1 MNLKLNTSLFALILL
16 LLTECKDSNQVKPPN
31 TTNTNSNG
39 TIEYVSE
46 ANKLLL
52 TNYTFDMVEDAK
64 GDVWLVDGGV
74 IYRFS
79 GTKVAQKFSVNNGN
93 INSQNLCQ
101 MFVKNKSGDVYV
113 HSSTVDVPYNELYK
127 ISNSNLISVFKGNKV
142 GFGPTHIFFNKLD
155 ELEIFSGSSSN
166 PFYDKYNLSTNTFKT
181 STLGF
186 SYQGAI
192 FDGINYWYIDGR
204 KLFKSGVSMNIA
216 KDYTEVRSQQGRV
229 FAFCTNIGLDI
240 FQSNKWTFVNSNF
253 SSNYPM
259 DFRPFNFTVSANGEI
274 FLYGTKGGVTDNRV
288 CVIKIGQDLTV
299 SEISLES
306 SFLSKGYMI
315 VRSFADSN
323 GFLWMIYVNKS
334 GGIDLARLKL

>member
-1 MNLKLNTSLFALILL
+1 MILL
-16 LLTECKDSNQVKPPN
+16 LLTDCKDSNQVKPPN
-31 TTNTNSNG
+31 TTNTNNNG

-93 INSQNLCQ
+93 INSPNLCQ
-101 MFVKNKSGDVYV
+101 MFVKNKVGDVYV

-127 ISNSNLISVFKGNKV
+127 ISNSNLISVMKGEEV
-142 GFGPTHIFFNKLD
+142 DRGPNYLFFNKLD
-155 ELEIFSGSSSN
+155 ELEIGALT
-166 PFYDKYNLSTNTFKT
+166 YNLKNNTMSIPK
-181 STLGF
+181 LGF
-186 SYQGAI
+186 NFTAAT
-192 FDGINYWYIDGR
+192 FDGINYWYVDGR
-204 KLFKSGVSMNIA
+204 KLFKSGVSMNPA

-253 SSNYPM
+253 SSNYPL

-299 SEISLES
+299 SEIPLES
-306 SFLSKGYMI
+306 SFLSKGFMI
-315 VRSFADSN
+315 VRSFADSK
-323 GFLWMIYVNKS
+323 GFLWMIYINKN
-334 GGIDLARLKL
+334 GGNDLARLKL